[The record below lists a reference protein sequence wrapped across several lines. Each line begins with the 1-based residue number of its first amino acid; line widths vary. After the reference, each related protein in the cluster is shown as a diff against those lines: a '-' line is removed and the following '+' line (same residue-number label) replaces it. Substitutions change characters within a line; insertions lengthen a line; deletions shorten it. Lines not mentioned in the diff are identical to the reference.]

1 MFCYRFI
8 GRGFS
13 GAPAVSRPGLTEGSH
28 KLVSRMG
35 LTKRSHNWSH
45 HRSHKKVSQNKV
57 SQKKVSQH
65 GLTKGL
71 TTRSHK
77 RRTRKTHWRGAPV
90 GRTGVTMVSQKYG
103 LVRRTGQAQRSNKM
117 GAPGRTEWAHRWPL
131 WLCPYVRKQSRLTHI
146 I

>member
-1 MFCYRFI
+1 MGESTLFCYRFI

-28 KLVSRMG
+28 KLVSRMDLTMVPQKG
-35 LTKRSHNWSH
+35 LTTGLTDG
-45 HRSHKKVSQNKV
+45 SHKKVSQNKV

-65 GLTKGL
+65 GLTKVL

-117 GAPGRTEWAHRWPL
+117 GAPGRTE
-131 WLCPYVRKQSRLTHI
+131 
-146 I
+146 